1 MRSKQ
6 RPEKMDN
13 LHQQDLPFFSSH
25 PGPVMVTLDI
35 DADVLAF
42 LQEKPFWR
50 REINDLLRFTMETH
64 LIREAAFEDAA
75 SGDEGDF

>member
-1 MRSKQ
+1 
-6 RPEKMDN
+6 MDN
-13 LHQQDLPFFSSH
+13 LHQQDLPLIFYH
-25 PGPVMVTLDI
+25 PGPVTVALDI

-50 REINDLLRFTMETH
+50 REINDLLRFYMETH

-75 SGDEGDF
+75 AGDEGDF

>member
-1 MRSKQ
+1 
-6 RPEKMDN
+6 MDGH
-13 LHQQDLPFFSSH
+13 HQQDLPFFSSH
-25 PGPVMVTLDI
+25 PGPVTVALDI
-35 DADVLAF
+35 DADVLAW

-75 SGDEGDF
+75 AESEGDF